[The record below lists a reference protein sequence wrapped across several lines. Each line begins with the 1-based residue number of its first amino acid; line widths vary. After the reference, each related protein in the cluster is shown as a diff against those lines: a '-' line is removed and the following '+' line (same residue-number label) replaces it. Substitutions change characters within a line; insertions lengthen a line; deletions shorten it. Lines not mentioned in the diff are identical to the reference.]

1 MSVFEWFKNG
11 ENLVLLRAFQSLFT
25 VAAIVA
31 GGIWT
36 YMLFVRRRQRYPRA
50 NITHQIRHYPISDRK
65 VLLRVTVRIC
75 NKGEILLSLASGFT
89 RVQQV
94 IPCPVDLCE
103 SVGKQED
110 SANQCEPEVEWPLLR
125 EKKLRSQRNKRE
137 IEPGETDEL
146 HFDFVID
153 SDVQVVVVY
162 SYLKNV
168 KKRRRE
174 IGWNATSIYDLRPAL

>member
-1 MSVFEWFKNG
+1 MSVFEWLKNG
-11 ENLVLLRAFQSLFT
+11 ENLVVLRDLQSLFT
-25 VAAIVA
+25 VAAIVV

-36 YMLFVRRRQRYPRA
+36 YLLFVRKRQRFPCA
-50 NITHQIRHYPISDRK
+50 NITQQIWHYPLSDRK

-94 IPCPVDLCE
+94 IPCSADLCKSIGE
-103 SVGKQED
+103 RED
-110 SANQCEPEVEWPLLR
+110 AADQSEPEVEWPLLA
-125 EKKLRSQRNKRE
+125 EQKPAFAKGKRE

-146 HFDFVID
+146 HFDFAID
-153 SDVQVVVVY
+153 PDVQVVVVY

-174 IGWNATSIYDLRPAL
+174 IGWNATTVYELRSGS